1 MREPAGKRI
10 FIGAILLSSGFS
22 SINLKALNVSGSL
35 EPALVFA
42 LERFECQSTCK
53 CFTGYQ
59 LRLVEE
65 LLFLA
70 NLLGLCTTC
79 VDG

>member
-42 LERFECQSTCK
+42 LEMSNVS
-53 CFTGYQ
+53 Q
-59 LRLVEE
+59 LASVLP
-65 LLFLA
+65 
-70 NLLGLCTTC
+70 GTS
-79 VDG
+79 